1 MPTYQTPGVYRED
14 VFLPPADELRTG
26 VPALLGY
33 AEAGEVNTP
42 QTLTL
47 WSQFEEKFGAPP
59 EEGYL
64 AGAVRGFFE
73 NGGEMCAV
81 VRLDDTLSPQ
91 DALRKG
97 LEALEPLNT
106 IDLVC
111 APDIMVGS
119 DQEAALQQE
128 VLEHCENTG
137 DRFAILD
144 SPQGAAV
151 DEVLSRR
158 RELRGTNGALYYPW
172 IKVLEGEAM
181 AEGFIPPCGH
191 VAGVYARSDQ
201 RIGVHKAP
209 ANEVLEGVLD
219 LEADVTDADQGRMNP
234 VGVNCLR
241 AFPGRG
247 IRVWGARTL
256 SNDSAWT
263 YINVRRLFLTAGR
276 WIERNMTGVVFEPHD
291 QRLWARIVRELT
303 AYFNDLF
310 RRGALKGQTPQEA
323 FYVKC
328 NAETNP
334 PEVRDAGMIVTE
346 IGLAPTVPGEFV
358 AVRIIHGASGVT
370 ITTEPTEPAA
380 PPAPGTRGGRR
391 RIEDLMPSLVR
402 ITHVE
407 YNPSGPDLA
416 GEYVLVKNLGG
427 VPVDLTKWTLNDLS
441 RHIFEFPHFLLAPGA
456 SVRVWTKRGNN
467 TSTDLYWG
475 RGVAV
480 WSNIGDRAYLR
491 DSKGKLVYVYTYT
504 PIDALL
510 ASINQSTT

>member
-26 VPALLGY
+26 VPAFLGY
-33 AEAGEVNTP
+33 AEVGEVDAP
-42 QTLTL
+42 QTLAL

-73 NGGEMCAV
+73 NGGEMCVV
-81 VRLDDTLSPQ
+81 VRLDGALSPQ

-106 IDLVC
+106 VDLVC
-111 APDIMVGS
+111 APDVMASS
-119 DQEAALQQE
+119 DQEAALQQM
-128 VLEHCENTG
+128 VLEHCEKTG

-144 SPQGAAV
+144 SPQGATV

-172 IKVLEGEAM
+172 VKVLEGDAV
-181 AEGFIPPCGH
+181 AEDFIPPCGH
-191 VAGVYARSDQ
+191 VAGVYACSDQ

-209 ANEVLEGVLD
+209 ANKVLEGVLD
-219 LEADVTDADQGRMNP
+219 LEADVTDADQGRLNP

-256 SNDSAWT
+256 SNDPAWI
-263 YINVRRLFLTAGR
+263 YVNVRRLFLTAGR

-334 PEVRDAGMIVTE
+334 PEVRDAGMVVTE

-358 AVRIIHGASGVT
+358 VVRIIHGASGVT
-370 ITTEPTEPAA
+370 ITTEPAEPAA
-380 PPAPGTRGGRR
+380 PSAPGTRAMPRR
-391 RIEDLMPSLVR
+391 FEGLMSSLVR

-407 YNPSGPDLA
+407 YNPSGPDLP
-416 GEYVLVKNLGG
+416 GEYVEIKNLGG
-427 VPVDLTKWTLNDLS
+427 VPADLTQWTLRDLS
-441 RHIFEFPHFLLAPGA
+441 GHTFEFPHFLLGAGA
-456 SVRVWTKRGNN
+456 SVRVWTKRGENA
-467 TSTDLYWG
+467 STDLYWG

-491 DSKGKLVYVYTYT
+491 DAKGKLVYVYTYT
-504 PIDALL
+504 PIDGLL
-510 ASINQSTT
+510 SS

>member
-14 VFLPPADELRTG
+14 VFLPPTDELRTG
-26 VPALLGY
+26 VPAFLGY
-33 AEAGEVNTP
+33 AETGEVNSP

-47 WSQFEEKFGAPP
+47 WSQFEEKLGAPL

-64 AGAVRGFFE
+64 AGAVRGFFG
-73 NGGEMCAV
+73 NGGEMCSV
-81 VRLDDTLSPQ
+81 VRLDDALSAQ

-111 APDIMVGS
+111 APDVMASS
-119 DQEAALQQE
+119 DQEATLQQM
-128 VLEHCENTG
+128 VLEHCEKAG

-144 SPQGAAV
+144 SPQEATV

-158 RELRGTNGALYYPW
+158 RELHGTNGALYYPW
-172 IKVLEGEAM
+172 VKVLDGETV
-181 AEGFIPPCGH
+181 AEDFLPPCGH

-201 RIGVHKAP
+201 RVGVHKAP
-209 ANEVLEGVLD
+209 ANEILEGVLD
-219 LEADVTDADQGRMNP
+219 LEADVTDAQQSRLNP

-256 SNDSAWT
+256 SNDSAWI
-263 YINVRRLFLTAGR
+263 YVNVRRLFLTAGR
-276 WIERNMTGVVFEPHD
+276 WIERNMAGVVFEPHD
-291 QRLWARIVRELT
+291 QRLWTRIVRELT

-310 RRGALKGQTPQEA
+310 QRGALKGQTVQEA

-334 PEVRDAGMIVTE
+334 LEVRDAGMVVTE

-358 AVRIIHGASGVT
+358 VVRIIHGTSGVT
-370 ITTEPTEPAA
+370 ITTEPAPSAA
-380 PPAPGTRGGRR
+380 PPATRKGRAR
-391 RIEDLMPSLVR
+391 FGRLIPSLVR

-416 GEYVLVKNLGG
+416 GEYVAIKNLGG
-427 VPVDLTKWTLNDLS
+427 VPVDLTKWTLSDLS
-441 RHIFEFPHFLLAPGA
+441 KHTFEFPHCTLAPGA
-456 SVRVWTKRGNN
+456 SVRVWTQRGNN

-491 DSKGKLVYVYTYT
+491 DSEGELVYVYTYT

-510 ASINQSTT
+510 S

>member
-1 MPTYQTPGVYRED
+1 
-14 VFLPPADELRTG
+14 
-26 VPALLGY
+26 
-33 AEAGEVNTP
+33 
-42 QTLTL
+42 
-47 WSQFEEKFGAPP
+47 
-59 EEGYL
+59 
-64 AGAVRGFFE
+64 
-73 NGGEMCAV
+73 
-81 VRLDDTLSPQ
+81 
-91 DALRKG
+91 
-97 LEALEPLNT
+97 
-106 IDLVC
+106 
-111 APDIMVGS
+111 
-119 DQEAALQQE
+119 
-128 VLEHCENTG
+128 
-137 DRFAILD
+137 
-144 SPQGAAV
+144 
-151 DEVLSRR
+151 
-158 RELRGTNGALYYPW
+158 
-172 IKVLEGEAM
+172 
-181 AEGFIPPCGH
+181 
-191 VAGVYARSDQ
+191 VYARSDQ

-219 LEADVTDADQGRMNP
+219 LEAGVTDADQGRLNP

-247 IRVWGARTL
+247 IRIWGARTL

-263 YINVRRLFLTAGR
+263 YVNVRRLFLTAGR

-310 RRGALKGQTPQEA
+310 QRGALKGQTVQEA

-334 PEVRDAGMIVTE
+334 PEVRDAGMVVTE

-358 AVRIIHGASGVT
+358 VVRIIHGASGVT
-370 ITTEPTEPAA
+370 ITAEPAEPVA
-380 PPAPGTRGGRR
+380 PSAPGRRGGRR

-402 ITHVE
+402 ITHIE

-416 GEYVLVKNLGG
+416 GECVIVKNLGG
-427 VPVDLTKWTLNDLS
+427 VPVDLTKWTLSDLS
-441 RHIFEFPHFLLAPGA
+441 RHVFEFPRFFLAPGA
-456 SVRVWTKRGNN
+456 SVRVWTKRGTN

-491 DSKGKLVYVYTYT
+491 DGKGKLVYVYTYT

-510 ASINQSTT
+510 ASVNQSTT